1 MANTNEKV
9 KIMKSLHSQQEA
21 IYAEKNEKYQDAF
34 GKTYAEYGPTVAII
48 RLEDKLN
55 RIKALVAAGLND
67 SNGESMVDTLND
79 MANYANMFLIELGAS
94 PVKGETPKPK
104 KKRNQKKAKQAEPET
119 TGEAQGE
126 EETPR
131 EEGPLDSLTKKQLM
145 TIIQDLGG
153 EAPKKA
159 NRTKLYQIINGFPKA
174 KVAVAITSLKAEGGT
189 QEAGDGEEE

>member
-21 IYAEKNEKYQDAF
+21 LYAEKNEKYQDAF

-55 RIKALVAAGLND
+55 RVKALVAAGLDD
-67 SNGESMVDTLND
+67 SNGESLVDTLTD
-79 MANYANMFLIELGAS
+79 MANYANMFIIELGAS
-94 PVKGETPKPK
+94 PVKEEDPKPK
-104 KKRNQKKAKQAEPET
+104 KKRNRKKAKESEPET
-119 TGEAQGE
+119 TGESTEKE
-126 EETPR
+126 EAPK
-131 EEGPLDSLTKKQLM
+131 EEGPLDSLTKKQLL

-174 KVAVAITSLKAEGGT
+174 KVAVAITSLKAEEAT
-189 QEAGDGEEE
+189 QEDGDGEEE

>member
-21 IYAEKNEKYQDAF
+21 LYAEKNEKYQDAF

-55 RIKALVAAGLND
+55 RVKALVAAGLDD
-67 SNGESMVDTLND
+67 SNGESLVDTLTD
-79 MANYANMFLIELGAS
+79 MANYANMFIIELGAS
-94 PVKGETPKPK
+94 PVKEEDPKPK
-104 KKRNQKKAKQAEPET
+104 KKRNRKKVKEAEPET
-119 TGEAQGE
+119 TEEPTE
-126 EETPR
+126 EETPK
-131 EEGPLDSLTKKQLM
+131 EEGPLDSLTKKQLL

-174 KVAVAITSLKAEGGT
+174 KVAVAITSLKAEEAT
-189 QEAGDGEEE
+189 QEDGDGEEE

>member
-9 KIMKSLHSQQEA
+9 KIMKSLHSKQEA
-21 IYAEKNEKYQDAF
+21 LYAEKNEKYQDAF

-55 RIKALVAAGLND
+55 RVKALVAAGLD
-67 SNGESMVDTLND
+67 GSNGESLVDTLTD
-79 MANYANMFLIELGAS
+79 LSNYANMFIIELGAS
-94 PVKGETPKPK
+94 PMKEEDPKPK
-104 KKRNQKKAKQAEPET
+104 KKRNRKKAKEDEPET
-119 TGEAQGE
+119 TEESTE
-126 EETPR
+126 EEAPK
-131 EEGPLDSLTKKQLM
+131 EEGPLDSLTKKQLL

-159 NRTKLYQIINGFPKA
+159 NRIKLYQIINGFPKA
-174 KVAVAITSLKAEGGT
+174 KVAVAITSLKAEEGT

>member
-21 IYAEKNEKYQDAF
+21 LYAEKNEKYQDAF

-55 RIKALVAAGLND
+55 RIKALVAAGLDD
-67 SNGESMVDTLND
+67 SNGESLVDTLTD
-79 MANYANMFLIELGAS
+79 MANYANMFLIELGAA
-94 PVKGETPKPK
+94 PVKEEAPKPK
-104 KKRNQKKAKQAEPET
+104 KKRNRKKAKETEPET
-119 TGEAQGE
+119 TGEAQEE
-126 EETPR
+126 EETPK
-131 EEGPLDSLTKKQLM
+131 EEGPLDSLTKKQLL

-174 KVAVAITSLKAEGGT
+174 KVAVAITSLKAEEDT
-189 QEAGDGEEE
+189 QEAVDGEEE

>member
-9 KIMKSLHSQQEA
+9 KIMKSLHSRQEA
-21 IYAEKNEKYQDAF
+21 LYAEKNEKYQDAF

-55 RIKALVAAGLND
+55 RVKALVAAGLD
-67 SNGESMVDTLND
+67 GSNGESLVDTLTD
-79 MANYANMFLIELGAS
+79 MANYANMFIIELGAS
-94 PVKGETPKPK
+94 PVKEEDPKPK
-104 KKRNQKKAKQAEPET
+104 KKRNRKKAKETEPET
-119 TGEAQGE
+119 TEESTE
-126 EETPR
+126 EEAPK

-174 KVAVAITSLKAEGGT
+174 KVAVAITSLKAEEVT
-189 QEAGDGEEE
+189 QEDGDGEEE

>member
-9 KIMKSLHSQQEA
+9 KIMKSLHSKQEA
-21 IYAEKNEKYQDAF
+21 LYAEKNEKYQDAF

-55 RIKALVAAGLND
+55 RVKALVAAGLD
-67 SNGESMVDTLND
+67 GSNGESLVDTLTD
-79 MANYANMFLIELGAS
+79 MANYANMFIIELGAS
-94 PVKGETPKPK
+94 PVKEEDPKPK
-104 KKRNQKKAKQAEPET
+104 KKRNRKKAKETEPET
-119 TGEAQGE
+119 TEEPTE
-126 EETPR
+126 EETPK
-131 EEGPLDSLTKKQLM
+131 EEGPLDSLTKKQLV

-174 KVAVAITSLKAEGGT
+174 KVAVAITSLKAEEVT
-189 QEAGDGEEE
+189 QEDVDGEEE

>member
-9 KIMKSLHSQQEA
+9 KIMKSLHSKQEA
-21 IYAEKNEKYQDAF
+21 LYAEKNEKYQDAF

-55 RIKALVAAGLND
+55 RVKALVAAGLD
-67 SNGESMVDTLND
+67 GSNGESLVDTLTD
-79 MANYANMFLIELGAS
+79 MANYANMFIIELGAS
-94 PVKGETPKPK
+94 PVKEEDPKPK
-104 KKRNQKKAKQAEPET
+104 KKRNRKKAKEAEPET
-119 TGEAQGE
+119 TEEPTE
-126 EETPR
+126 EEAPK
-131 EEGPLDSLTKKQLM
+131 EEGPLDSLTKKQLL

-174 KVAVAITSLKAEGGT
+174 KVAVAITSLKAEEVT
-189 QEAGDGEEE
+189 QEDGDGEEE

>member
-9 KIMKSLHSQQEA
+9 KIMKSLHSKQEA
-21 IYAEKNEKYQDAF
+21 LYAEKNEKYQDAF

-55 RIKALVAAGLND
+55 RVKALVAAGLD
-67 SNGESMVDTLND
+67 GSNGESLVDTLTD
-79 MANYANMFLIELGAS
+79 LATYANMFIIELGAS
-94 PVKGETPKPK
+94 PVKEEAPKPK
-104 KKRNQKKAKQAEPET
+104 KKRNRKKAKEAEPET
-119 TGEAQGE
+119 TEESTE
-126 EETPR
+126 EEAPR
-131 EEGPLDSLTKKQLM
+131 EEGPLDSLTKKQLL

-174 KVAVAITSLKAEGGT
+174 KVAVAITSLKAEEGT
-189 QEAGDGEEE
+189 QEAVDGEEE

>member
-9 KIMKSLHSQQEA
+9 KIMKSLHSKQEA
-21 IYAEKNEKYQDAF
+21 LYAEKNEKYQDAF

-55 RIKALVAAGLND
+55 RVKALVAAGLD
-67 SNGESMVDTLND
+67 GSNGESLVDTLTD
-79 MANYANMFLIELGAS
+79 MANYANMFIIELGAS
-94 PVKGETPKPK
+94 PVKEEDPKPK
-104 KKRNQKKAKQAEPET
+104 KKRNRKKAKEAEPET
-119 TGEAQGE
+119 TEEPTE
-126 EETPR
+126 EEAPK
-131 EEGPLDSLTKKQLM
+131 EEGPLDSLTKKQLL

-174 KVAVAITSLKAEGGT
+174 KVAVAITSLKTEEGT
-189 QEAGDGEEE
+189 QEDVDGEEE

>member
-9 KIMKSLHSQQEA
+9 KIMKSLHSKQEA
-21 IYAEKNEKYQDAF
+21 LYAEKNEKYQDAF
-34 GKTYAEYGPTVAII
+34 GKTYTEYGPTVAII

-55 RIKALVAAGLND
+55 RVKALVAAGLDD
-67 SNGESMVDTLND
+67 SNGESLVDTLTD

-94 PVKGETPKPK
+94 PVKEETPK
-104 KKRNQKKAKQAEPET
+104 KKRNRKKAKETEPET
-119 TGEAQGE
+119 TGESTE
-126 EETPR
+126 EEAPK
-131 EEGPLDSLTKKQLM
+131 EEGPLDSLTKKQLL

-174 KVAVAITSLKAEGGT
+174 KVAVAITSLKAEEGT